1 MDDEDIKPLRWS
13 VYLCLTLFLL
23 ATYIDAQQELVR
35 WSHPPRVHKTYQ
47 PPAQD
52 MDKWDDTF
60 KSSIT
65 PIQDSQN

>member
-13 VYLCLTLFLL
+13 VYLCIFLIL
-23 ATYIDAQQELVR
+23 MATYIDAQQTLVR

-47 PPAQD
+47 PPVD
-52 MDKWDDTF
+52 IDRWDDTF
-60 KSSIT
+60 KSAIT